1 MKKKIL
7 SILFLLLCLTSA
19 SAQDLVQF
27 KLTRSG
33 SFVDIDNKGFVVVP
47 FAGKTASELYNM
59 VKNNILSIYKDPKQV
74 MSENEG
80 QTIAIRAKGGLVWKT
95 IAFIPRTFEGYYTMV
110 FRFKDGRIRVD
121 APVVED
127 NLTDSDGWLNKTLSF
142 TSYCHSHI
150 AKNGK
155 PATKFDV
162 KKVSQTEN
170 AMNVI
175 INQILGLIKTT
186 PTITTDDNW

>member
-1 MKKKIL
+1 MQNEERQITFNDIPEVLSEILKRFDLLDQSMELIREEVRRTKRPSLSDHIPMDVKEACEFLKIKKSTMYTYI
-7 SILFLLLCLTSA
+7 
-19 SAQDLVQF
+19 QN
-27 KLTRSG
+27 G
-33 SFVDIDNKGFVVVP
+33 
-47 FAGKTASELYNM
+47 E
-59 VKNNILSIYKDPKQV
+59 
-74 MSENEG
+74 
-80 QTIAIRAKGGLVWKT
+80 
-95 IAFIPRTFEGYYTMV
+95 YTMV